1 MCVRIELVTLNPSV
15 GGALT
20 SDEVASF
27 TPDNLSP
34 YASPAK
40 IIGHLFGGFGSKKW
54 QSFYKGLWLE
64 DASWTDN
71 DR

>member
-1 MCVRIELVTLNPSV
+1 MRARIELVTLDPSA

-27 TPDNLSP
+27 TSDKFCLD
-34 YASPAK
+34 ASPAK
-40 IIGHLFGGFGSKKW
+40 IIGHLFWGFGAKKW

-64 DASWTDN
+64 AARGMVN
-71 DR
+71 VR